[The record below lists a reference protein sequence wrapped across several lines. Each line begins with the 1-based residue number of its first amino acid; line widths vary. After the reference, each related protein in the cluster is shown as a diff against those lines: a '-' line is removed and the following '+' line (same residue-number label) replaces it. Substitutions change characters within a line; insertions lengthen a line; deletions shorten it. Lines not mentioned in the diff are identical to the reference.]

1 MESIIGILEL
11 VVAQSSVHQYEG
23 LEKGSGENERI
34 EHLALLQH
42 SLFNSDAN
50 LN

>member
-11 VVAQSSVHQYEG
+11 VVAQGAVHQYEG
-23 LEKGSGENERI
+23 LKEGGSEDERI

-42 SLFNSDAN
+42 YPFN
-50 LN
+50 